1 MKIIARLFLFFFCC
15 CISTCSFSKNEGSNV
30 KIVKFSSIPGY
41 FTVISYSSNPKEMA
55 IPGLKD
61 KQLEYLKRTIEYGK
75 FVLKQNRAEI
85 IKYLSALMQTP
96 LKENY
101 ALYKNY
107 GEITKTDQYRAVRQC
122 EKAVQNSLY
131 GYLSD
136 DPPVKNIRLRKGNVL
151 LFFEKKF
158 ENPADLQ
165 DWRAKERGETINTYN
180 LRQYYE
186 CYGRTNNPLEECPR
200 LIITVELKNNNYSV
214 ELPVFDGEQY
224 VCSLQIATQWINSP
238 DTHPKTP

>member
-1 MKIIARLFLFFFCC
+1 MKIATRLCVFFLC
-15 CISTCSFSKNEGSNV
+15 CSFGACSFAKNEGSKV
-30 KIVKFSSIPGY
+30 KIFQISGTPEH
-41 FTVISYSSNPKEMA
+41 FTVVSYSDNPNEIA
-55 IPGLKD
+55 IRGLNG
-61 KQLEYLKRTIEYGK
+61 KQLEHFRQTLEYGK

-101 ALYKNY
+101 TLYKNY

-165 DWRAKERGETINTYN
+165 DWRAKERGETINLYN
-180 LRQYYE
+180 LGQYYE

-200 LIITVELKNNNYSV
+200 LIITVDLKHNNYSV

-224 VCSLQIATQWINSP
+224 VCSLQIAMQWINSP
-238 DTHPKTP
+238 DTHPDTP